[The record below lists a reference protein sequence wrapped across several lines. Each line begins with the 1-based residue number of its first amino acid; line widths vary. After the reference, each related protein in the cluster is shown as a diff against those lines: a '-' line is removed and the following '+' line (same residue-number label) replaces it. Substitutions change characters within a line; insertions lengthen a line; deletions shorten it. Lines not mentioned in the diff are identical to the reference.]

1 MALAVA
7 QERQGPSS
15 SNKSGCSSKGS
26 PKTRRESVGR
36 AVGGAKSNTKESPL
50 KIVSPSGSIS
60 VSIYPLIQVYV
71 HCCY

>member
-1 MALAVA
+1 MALVVA
-7 QERQGPSS
+7 QERQGSS
-15 SNKSGCSSKGS
+15 SSSRSGCSPKGN

-60 VSIYPLIQVYV
+60 VSIYPLIQLYI